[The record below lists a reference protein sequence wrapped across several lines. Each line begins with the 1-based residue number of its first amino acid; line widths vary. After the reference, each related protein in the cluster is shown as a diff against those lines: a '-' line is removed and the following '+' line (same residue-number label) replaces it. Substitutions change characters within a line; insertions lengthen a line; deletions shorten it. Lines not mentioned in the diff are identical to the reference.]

1 MNHVWPITLDANKD
15 LIPEITRSVLVSWR
29 YLRVSKEEFQ
39 MKQNLL
45 RKLYTDELKVL
56 YSAENQFARTLARL
70 SKEATSHDLR
80 AGFEALIRQTRE
92 HVARLARI
100 FETLAESPEGKHF
113 KGMAGLIREDTEMM
127 ADDRE
132 PQELD
137 VRLIAAVRRAEHYEM
152 AGYGCVHTYAR
163 LLGENEAALLLEQ
176 TLNEEKVTD
185 AKLTELA
192 ETIIIEAMELEDPA
206 PAEKGLR
213 KYLEKSAGA

>member
-1 MNHVWPITLDANKD
+1 
-15 LIPEITRSVLVSWR
+15 
-29 YLRVSKEEFQ
+29 

-45 RKLYTDELKVL
+45 RRLYVDELKVL

-70 SKEATSHDLR
+70 SKEATSPDLR

-92 HVARLARI
+92 HVARLAKI
-100 FETLAESPEGKHF
+100 FEAIAESPEGKHF
-113 KGMAGLIREDTEMM
+113 TGMESLIREGREITAGDP
-127 ADDRE
+127 E

-137 VRLIAAVRRAEHYEM
+137 VRLISVVRRAEYYEM

-163 LLGENEAALLLEQ
+163 LLGENEAALLLKQ
-176 TLNEEKVTD
+176 TLNEEKETD

-192 ETIIIEAMELEDPA
+192 ETMIIEAMEFEDPT

-213 KYLEKSAGA
+213 KYLKKSAAV

>member
-1 MNHVWPITLDANKD
+1 MWPAIPAMNKD
-15 LIPEITRSVLVSWR
+15 LIPEITSFLVTWR
-29 YLRVSKEEFQ
+29 YSRVLKKELQ

-45 RKLYTDELKVL
+45 RKIYIDELKVL

-70 SKEATSHDLR
+70 SKEATSPDLR

-100 FETLAESPEGKHF
+100 LAALAESPEGKHF
-113 KGMAGLIREDTEMM
+113 KGMAGLIREDTEMI

-137 VRLIAAVRRAEHYEM
+137 VRLIAAARRAEHYGM

-163 LLGENEAALLLEQ
+163 LLGENEAAMLLEQ
-176 TLNEEKVTD
+176 TLNEERDTD

-192 ETIIIEAMELEDPA
+192 ETTIIEAMELEDPT

-213 KYLEKSAGA
+213 KYLKKSAGE